1 MFLKANL
8 SKLMAASAAII
19 VLAACGSSAT
29 PQAAQPTAAPAA
41 TVAETTAATEAT
53 SEATTSAEPAA
64 TQATAAEATAAATDV
79 PATEAVTSTEAITAT
94 ETVATD
100 AVASTTKFNLNTAT
114 AEEILSAPN
123 TGNRMVREFEEY
135 RPYTTITQ
143 FRREIGK
150 YVDEAQVAEYEKYF
164 YVPVSPNNSDTATL
178 QQLPG
183 VDATIADR
191 LIAARP
197 FASRDAFIAKL
208 GELTSVE
215 QATTAAVY
223 VEAE

>member
-29 PQAAQPTAAPAA
+29 PQAAQPTAA
-41 TVAETTAATEAT
+41 TEVT
-53 SEATTSAEPAA
+53 SEATTAAEPAA
-64 TQATAAEATAAATDV
+64 TEATAAEATAAATDV
-79 PATEAVTSTEAITAT
+79 PATEAVTSTEAVTAT

-100 AVASTTKFNLNTAT
+100 AVATASVATLTKFNLNTAT

-164 YVPVSPNNSDTATL
+164 YVPVSLNNSDTATL

-183 VDATIADR
+183 VDATIADQ

>member
-29 PQAAQPTAAPAA
+29 PQAAQPTAA
-41 TVAETTAATEAT
+41 TEVT
-53 SEATTSAEPAA
+53 SEATTAAEPAA
-64 TQATAAEATAAATDV
+64 TEATAAEATAAATDV

>member
-8 SKLMAASAAII
+8 FKLMAASAAII

-29 PQAAQPTAAPAA
+29 PQAAQPTAA
-41 TVAETTAATEAT
+41 TEAT

-64 TQATAAEATAAATDV
+64 TEATAAEATPAATDV
-79 PATEAVTSTEAITAT
+79 PATEAITSTEAVTAT

-183 VDATIADR
+183 VDAAIADQ